1 MKKTASLA
9 KTASPVAAPTTTVAC
24 PQCGAVVVWTSV
36 SRWKPFC
43 SERCKLLDLG
53 AWANESYRI
62 AGAEITDVSEIED
75 ALAGA
80 SDTQRAH

>member
-1 MKKTASLA
+1 MKKTASL
-9 KTASPVAAPTTTVAC
+9 SPMTAPTGTPATTVAC
-24 PQCGAVVVWTSV
+24 PQCGAAVTWTAA

-62 AGAEITDVSEIED
+62 GGAEITDVSELED
-75 ALAGA
+75 VLAA
-80 SDTQRAH
+80 ADTPRAH

>member
-1 MKKTASLA
+1 MKKTISVV
-9 KTASPVAAPTTTVAC
+9 SPITTVTC
-24 PQCGAVVVWTSV
+24 PQCGASVVWTPT

-62 AGAEITDVSEIED
+62 ASAEIADVSEMEN
-75 ALAGA
+75 ALSAL
-80 SDTQRAH
+80 SSEIPRPH

>member
-1 MKKTASLA
+1 MKKTAHSPETSLPA
-9 KTASPVAAPTTTVAC
+9 TIVTC
-24 PQCGAVVVWTSV
+24 PQCGAAVVWTSA

-62 AGAEITDVSEIED
+62 TGAEAADISEMEEIER
-75 ALAGA
+75 ALTAPSA
-80 SDTQRAH
+80 DIVRPH